1 MTEYIDRAEAIKAVC
16 RKCTACSVL
25 TDKDDKAFSKA
36 HCAEIRA
43 LQELPSA
50 PGWISVKDRLPE
62 ADELYLTCYKFRG
75 GGKQY
80 LDVLRYYATLPDPHF
95 QNERYDGMTVTHW
108 MPLPEPTKED

>member
-1 MTEYIDRAEAIKAVC
+1 MADYIDRAEAIKAVY

-62 ADELYLTCYKFRG
+62 PWVEVLVFRG
-75 GGKQY
+75 KEWPVVSDFVDTNG
-80 LDVLRYYATLPDPHF
+80 RWRF
-95 QNERYDGMTVTHW
+95 FNVTHW
-108 MPLPEPTKED
+108 IPSTAPPKEG